1 MPAAQRGNSVSR
13 PAMVLIVWALP
24 EEQPSFQATNAGTER
39 APVTP
44 HNPSRSISATICTMR
59 PSIALR

>member
-1 MPAAQRGNSVSR
+1 MA
-13 PAMVLIVWALP
+13 IVWALP
-24 EEQPSFQATNAGTER
+24 DEQPIFQATNPATDR

-44 HNPSRSISATICTMR
+44 HNPSRSSSATISTMR

>member
-1 MPAAQRGNSVSR
+1 
-13 PAMVLIVWALP
+13 MVVIVWALAG
-24 EEQPSFQATNAGTER
+24 EQPVFQATNAGTDR

-44 HNPSRSISATICTMR
+44 HNWSPSISATISTMR